1 MTTLDKVAMILSK
14 HGYSLTEGMKIYDAA
29 SENGELVHID
39 KNKNCVVWLDTK
51 FVDPEK
57 PETNRELYVTVWHN
71 YSGDFLLNYNLAG
84 AIAMH
89 DRELDLDEE
98 DTKKFL
104 EFFQSCHD
112 AYREDEELPNLPDS
126 MKWIFK
132 MAVLED
138 YMNYTLYNVDENT
151 IVNVEVSRS

>member
-1 MTTLDKVAMILSK
+1 MTTLDKVDLILSK

-29 SENGELVHID
+29 SEDGELVYID
-39 KNKNCVVWLDTK
+39 KNKNCVVWLDAK

-57 PETNRELYVTVWHN
+57 SETNRELYVTVWHN
-71 YSGDFLLNYNLAG
+71 YSEDFLLNYNLAG
-84 AIAMH
+84 AIALH

-98 DTKKFL
+98 DTRKFL

-112 AYREDEELPNLPDS
+112 AYREDEELPHLPDS

-132 MAVLED
+132 IAVLED